1 MMFFFCGHP
10 LIELTYS
17 QDREGGQHIIVY
29 FTMGETKHN
38 IATENE
44 KDINKKN
51 FTRFGLKGDI
61 RTYHKTTSNPLRTG
75 QRNI

>member
-1 MMFFFCGHP
+1 M
-10 LIELTYS
+10 E
-17 QDREGGQHIIVY
+17 
-29 FTMGETKHN
+29 ETKHN